1 MSNSP
6 DDDGWQ
12 RVPGG
17 VTRPLTPA
25 ERESL
30 DVGDYLRKTL
40 PSGTELERLA
50 DPAPV
55 MATLNAG
62 RLSLPYRT
70 APLRPPIAPER
81 HTLRYVVL
89 TTASSLIGFAIG
101 TLFAR
106 ALFGHIAPP
115 WWNVV
120 LALWVTGLNLWR
132 GWSTR

>member
-6 DDDGWQ
+6 DNDGWQ

-40 PSGTELERLA
+40 PSGTEMERLA

-62 RLSLPYRT
+62 PLSLPYRT
-70 APLRPPIAPER
+70 APMRPSPVPER
-81 HTLRYVVL
+81 HTLRSIATVAVVAAACFVGAL
-89 TTASSLIGFAIG
+89 LE
-101 TLFAR
+101 LFIEFMER
-106 ALFGHIAPP
+106 F
-115 WWNVV
+115 
-120 LALWVTGLNLWR
+120 WR
-132 GWSTR
+132 TR